1 MCFVTCYLLR
11 FLLSCVINYSVP
23 AIYQEGE
30 SPIYILYDSK
40 RQLTIASYYLLPII
54 ICNDNDDS
62 GRKEGPKK
70 KKKKKRK
77 EKEVV
82 CIYYFFIRTKLIQD
96 RSPYISQISLHVG

>member
-70 KKKKKRK
+70 KKKKEKKRK
-77 EKEVV
+77 RSGMY
-82 CIYYFFIRTKLIQD
+82 ILFFHTN
-96 RSPYISQISLHVG
+96 

>member
-11 FLLSCVINYSVP
+11 FLVINYSVP

-70 KKKKKRK
+70 KKRK
-77 EKEVV
+77 EKKKKWYV
-82 CIYYFFIRTKLIQD
+82 
-96 RSPYISQISLHVG
+96 YIIFSCELN